1 MSQQSADPPGKKP
14 DIEIDYD
21 NLDVARIMDE
31 IKARVAGESDSESS
45 AAGAVAAAAPAPVPG
60 FDLESGD
67 GRPPAPGRARGLA
80 LKLMSPFRPLIK
92 LLILPV
98 YDEFQQT
105 VRILHNTNI
114 RLDRLYEA
122 TDRDRHNAVVRLD
135 RLREYTKLLHSL
147 SHNLVVE
154 LTKLKI
160 ENDTLK
166 ARLEIMEKD
175 FDFLGKRERALEREV
190 LE

>member
-1 MSQQSADPPGKKP
+1 MTEEPNKGPEKKPAIEVDYDHVDVSRIMEQIKVRVAEEARRESPGAGEPASAVVP
-14 DIEIDYD
+14 DIEI
-21 NLDVARIMDE
+21 
-31 IKARVAGESDSESS
+31 
-45 AAGAVAAAAPAPVPG
+45 
-60 FDLESGD
+60 ESGD
-67 GRPPAPGRARGLA
+67 GSPSAQGRVRRAL
-80 LKLMSPFRPLIK
+80 LKLMTPFRPIIK

-98 YDEFQQT
+98 YDEFQRT

-114 RLDRLYEA
+114 RLDRLTA
-122 TDRDRHNAVVRLD
+122 LTDRDRESVRVRLERD
-135 RLREYTKLLHSL
+135 KEYIKLLHGL

-166 ARLEIMEKD
+166 ARLEIMERD

>member
-1 MSQQSADPPGKKP
+1 
-14 DIEIDYD
+14 
-21 NLDVARIMDE
+21 
-31 IKARVAGESDSESS
+31 
-45 AAGAVAAAAPAPVPG
+45 
-60 FDLESGD
+60 
-67 GRPPAPGRARGLA
+67 
-80 LKLMSPFRPLIK
+80 
-92 LLILPV
+92 
-98 YDEFQQT
+98 

-114 RLDRLYEA
+114 RLDRLTA
-122 TDRDRHNAVVRLD
+122 LTDRDRESVRVRLERD
-135 RLREYTKLLHSL
+135 KEYIKLLHGL

-166 ARLEIMEKD
+166 ARLEIMERD

>member
-1 MSQQSADPPGKKP
+1 MSPQSENTPAKKP
-14 DIEIDYD
+14 DIEIDYE
-21 NLDVARIMDE
+21 NIDVARIMDG
-31 IKARVAGESDSESS
+31 IKARVAGESGGEPTS
-45 AAGAVAAAAPAPVPG
+45 AGAVPDTARGPD
-60 FDLESGD
+60 FDLQRGD
-67 GRPPAPGRARGLA
+67 GQPPARGRARRLA

-114 RLDRLYEA
+114 RLDHLYEV
-122 TDRDRHNAVVRLD
+122 TDRDRHNAIVRLD
-135 RLREYTKLLHSL
+135 RQREYTKLLHSL

-154 LTKLKI
+154 LTKLKV

>member
-1 MSQQSADPPGKKP
+1 MSHQSENAPGKKP
-14 DIEIDYD
+14 EIEIDYEH
-21 NLDVARIMDE
+21 LDVARIMDE
-31 IKARVAGESDSESS
+31 IKARVAGEPGAGP
-45 AAGAVAAAAPAPVPG
+45 AADAPAPASARVPG
-60 FDLESGD
+60 IDLETGD
-67 GRPPAPGRARGLA
+67 GQAAAGGRARRLA

-105 VRILHNTNI
+105 VRILDNANI
-114 RLDRLYEA
+114 RLDRLSEA

-166 ARLEIMEKD
+166 ARLDILEKD
-175 FDFLGKRERALEREV
+175 FDYLGKRERALEREV
-190 LE
+190 RE